1 MTQPSMLDS
10 APNLDHLKPLT
21 QRVAGLF
28 VSRPGVWI
36 SMHELARVGGTGGW
50 RTRVSEARDA
60 LGTIDNRQ
68 REQDGYRV
76 SEYRWVP

>member
-1 MTQPSMLDS
+1 MTQPSLLTL

-28 VSRPGVWI
+28 LSRPGVWI

-50 RTRVSEARDA
+50 RTRVSEARSV
-60 LGTIDNRQ
+60 LGVLENRQ

-76 SEYRWVP
+76 SEYRYVP